1 LSNSLFLFPLDLTSV
16 DRRSEIW
23 SLQSSQSSYLSTIS
37 STSNSSLRLSL
48 YHRILEPLVSKGQVY
63 LLCQM
68 EVESIILQEVRSSAA
83 SRPYRAVGVI
93 ARNILTQG
101 RHFFAPESD
110 GEIVLS
116 SGSLSS
122 PQLLLNSI
130 ILPEGYSLSSLHDS
144 FNTSEVA
151 QYLVAFVFEPLRHPR
166 QLLSPLR
173 SLETSPSQA
182 SANRSLTTPFCSSF
196 ASGIGGTAP
205 RLWLPL
211 SSDSSSAIPNPIPPN
226 CVHGWIFLNERGDVY
241 NPLEDSSSPPK
252 SVSHTLSSPSC
263 LCLTTST
270 LSQIPA
276 GLCRWSSALWQHVW

>member
-1 LSNSLFLFPLDLTSV
+1 
-16 DRRSEIW
+16 
-23 SLQSSQSSYLSTIS
+23 
-37 STSNSSLRLSL
+37 
-48 YHRILEPLVSKGQVY
+48 
-63 LLCQM
+63 M
-68 EVESIILQEVRSSAA
+68 EVESIILQEVRSTGA

-151 QYLVAFVFEPLRHPR
+151 QYLDRLR
-166 QLLSPLR
+166 LR
-173 SLETSPSQA
+173 APSPSPSA
-182 SANRSLTTPFCSSF
+182 SIPTPQFRNF
-196 ASGIGGTAP
+196 TLPGIGQSLLDHTILPFICIGNWWNSSSSLAP
-205 RLWLPL
+205 SL
-211 SSDSSSAIPNPIPPN
+211 STDSSSAIPNPIPPN

-252 SVSHTLSSPSC
+252 SVSHTLSSPS
-263 LCLTTST
+263 LS
-270 LSQIPA
+270 LSQN
-276 GLCRWSSALWQHVW
+276 LHSLSDSSWSLSMVECSVAACLVK

>member
-48 YHRILEPLVSKGQVY
+48 YHRILEPLVSKGQVH

-68 EVESIILQEVRSSAA
+68 EVESIILQEVRSTGV
-83 SRPYRAVGVI
+83 SRPYLAVGVI

-151 QYLVAFVFEPLRHPR
+151 QYLDRLR
-166 QLLSPLR
+166 LR
-173 SLETSPSQA
+173 APSPSPSA
-182 SANRSLTTPFCSSF
+182 SIPTPQFRNF
-196 ASGIGGTAP
+196 TLPGIGQSLLDHTI
-205 RLWLPL
+205 LPFICIGNWWN
-211 SSDSSSAIPNPIPPN
+211 SSSSLA
-226 CVHGWIFLNERGDVY
+226 
-241 NPLEDSSSPPK
+241 
-252 SVSHTLSSPSC
+252 PSQ
-263 LCLTTST
+263 L
-270 LSQIPA
+270 
-276 GLCRWSSALWQHVW
+276 